1 MKMVVEVV
9 IVVII
14 MLKHCLTQ
22 MNKLKEE
29 MFCDKAPML
38 L

>member
-1 MKMVVEVV
+1 MKMVVEV
-9 IVVII
+9 IIVII